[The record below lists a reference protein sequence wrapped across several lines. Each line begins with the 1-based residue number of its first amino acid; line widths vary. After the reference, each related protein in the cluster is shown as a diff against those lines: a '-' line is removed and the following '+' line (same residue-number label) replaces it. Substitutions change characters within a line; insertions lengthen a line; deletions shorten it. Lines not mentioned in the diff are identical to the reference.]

1 MIDVVESRVKVMLS
15 SIIIFTKEM
24 IRIQRFKLIYP
35 PRKVIGLSFYRLIMR
50 ISLLWKLSWQRP
62 ISPTMHLS
70 YFLSFW
76 IYYFPFYML
85 ILFRITYT
93 SKK

>member
-35 PRKVIGLSFYRLIMR
+35 PTKVIGLSFYRLKLNMLKR
-50 ISLLWKLSWQRP
+50 GKLTGYGLEFGQLSLF
-62 ISPTMHLS
+62 
-70 YFLSFW
+70 FLS
-76 IYYFPFYML
+76 
-85 ILFRITYT
+85 RE
-93 SKK
+93 